1 MLCAISAGEPLP
13 PVAIFAPLS
22 IITAPE
28 FAIVDDS
35 PPSLLKSP
43 SDFAVA
49 PPPPPID
56 WARNPAEFLPSVVMD
71 ASFDAFTE
79 PPLLSPSTEPPSMTL
94 SPDDIPL
101 NPPPPPTDCTS
112 KPIELLPWVSM
123 TL

>member
-1 MLCAISAGEPLP
+1 MLCAISAGDPVP
-13 PVAIFAPLS
+13 VVAIFAPLL
-22 IITAPE
+22 IITSPE
-28 FAIVDDS
+28 FAVVDDS

-56 WARNPAEFLPSVVMD
+56 WARNPAELMPSVVID

-79 PPLLSPSTEPPSMTL
+79 PPLLSPSIDPPSMTL

-101 NPPPPPTDCTS
+101 NPPPPPTD
-112 KPIELLPWVSM
+112 
-123 TL
+123 